1 MSPLDSPDS
10 SPGDPVSRGGVVTR
24 VLKIVN
30 EKGLHARASAK
41 FVGVVEKF
49 KETAA
54 IKVSRGDETVSGD
67 SIMGLM
73 MLGAGIGTSI
83 TVTATGPQARE
94 AIDAL
99 DRLVASRFG
108 EDE

>member
-1 MSPLDSPDS
+1 MNPPAGS
-10 SPGDPVSRGGVVTR
+10 GAVTR
-24 VLKIVN
+24 VLQIVN

-41 FVGVVEKF
+41 FVAVVEKF
-49 KETAA
+49 KDTASV
-54 IKVSRGDETVSGD
+54 KVSKGTGEETVSGD

-73 MLGAGIGTSI
+73 MLGAGIGSSI
-83 TVTATGPQARE
+83 TVSATGAQAKQ

-99 DRLVASRFG
+99 DALVSSRFG

>member
-1 MSPLDSPDS
+1 M
-10 SPGDPVSRGGVVTR
+10 TR

-41 FVGVVEKF
+41 FVSVVEKF
-49 KETAA
+49 KDSAA
-54 IKVSRGDETVSGD
+54 IKVSRGEETVSGD

-73 MLGAGIGTSI
+73 MLGAGIGSSI
-83 TVTATGPQARE
+83 TVSATGTQAKE
-94 AIDAL
+94 ALEAL
-99 DRLVASRFG
+99 AALVSSRFG

>member
-1 MSPLDSPDS
+1 MSGPAD
-10 SPGDPVSRGGVVTR
+10 GAVIR
-24 VLKIVN
+24 VMKIVN

-73 MLGAGIGTSI
+73 MLGAGIGSSI
-83 TVTATGPQARE
+83 TVSATGSEARQ

-99 DRLVASRFG
+99 DALVSGKFG
-108 EDE
+108 EEE

>member
-1 MSPLDSPDS
+1 MNLPPKFDGSES
-10 SPGDPVSRGGVVTR
+10 GAVTR
-24 VLKIVN
+24 VLKIIN

-41 FVGVVEKF
+41 FVVVVENF
-49 KETAA
+49 KDTAS

-73 MLGAGIGTSI
+73 MLGAGIGSSI
-83 TVTATGPQARE
+83 TISATGTKARE

-99 DRLVASRFG
+99 DALVSSKFG
-108 EDE
+108 EEE

>member
-1 MSPLDSPDS
+1 MNAPADSDGS
-10 SPGDPVSRGGVVTR
+10 SGAVTR
-24 VLKIVN
+24 VLKIIN

-49 KETAA
+49 RDDTA

-73 MLGAGIGTSI
+73 MLGAGIGSSI
-83 TVTATGPQARE
+83 TVSATGAQAKE
-94 AIDAL
+94 AVDAL
-99 DRLVASRFG
+99 DALVSSRFG
-108 EDE
+108 EEE

>member
-1 MSPLDSPDS
+1 MNEAIA
-10 SPGDPVSRGGVVTR
+10 GAITR
-24 VLKIVN
+24 VMKIVN

-49 KETAA
+49 KDTAA

-73 MLGAGIGTSI
+73 MLGAGIGSSI
-83 TVTATGPQARE
+83 TVSATGPQAKE

-99 DRLVASRFG
+99 DVLVSGKFG
-108 EDE
+108 EEE

>member
-1 MSPLDSPDS
+1 MNEAASDAKA
-10 SPGDPVSRGGVVTR
+10 PGATTR
-24 VLKIVN
+24 VMKIIN

-49 KETAA
+49 KDSAL

-73 MLGAGIGTSI
+73 MLGAGIGSSI
-83 TVTATGPQARE
+83 TVSATGAQAKE
-94 AIDAL
+94 AVDAL
-99 DRLVASRFG
+99 DALVSGKFG
-108 EDE
+108 EEE

>member
-1 MSPLDSPDS
+1 MNRPADS
-10 SPGDPVSRGGVVTR
+10 GALTR

-41 FVGVVEKF
+41 FVAVVEKF
-49 KETAA
+49 KDTAA
-54 IKVSRGDETVSGD
+54 IKVSKGEETVSGD

-73 MLGAGIGTSI
+73 MLGAGIGSAI
-83 TVTATGPQARE
+83 MVSATGAQAK
-94 AIDAL
+94 DAL
-99 DRLVASRFG
+99 DALDALVSSRFG

>member
-1 MSPLDSPDS
+1 MTGPADS
-10 SPGDPVSRGGVVTR
+10 GAVTR

-41 FVGVVEKF
+41 FVSVVEKF
-49 KETAA
+49 KDTAS
-54 IKVSRGDETVSGD
+54 IKVSRCEETVSGD

-73 MLGAGIGTSI
+73 MLGAGIGSSI
-83 TVTATGPQARE
+83 TVSATGAQAKE
-94 AIDAL
+94 AIQALDAL
-99 DRLVASRFG
+99 VSSKFG